1 MSLFNKVTK
10 TFQWGDKTVVLETGE
25 IARQASGAVLV
36 DIEGTVV
43 LATVVASKSAKP
55 GQDFFPLTVDYIEK
69 TYAAGKIPGSFFK
82 REAKP
87 SELETLT
94 SRLID
99 RPIRPLFPEGF
110 LNEVHVVIHTLS
122 LNPEVDADIAAMIG
136 VSAALSISGVPFNG
150 PIGAA
155 RVGYVNGQYV
165 LNPGQTARKDSQM
178 DLVVAGTEAAVLMV
192 ESEAQQLSEEI
203 MLGGV
208 VFGHEQ
214 AGIAINAIH
223 ELVREAGKPVWDWQ
237 PPAED
242 EAFVAR
248 VKELAEEKLRAVYQ
262 IRSKQARTQ
271 ALREAN
277 ASVMESLK
285 GSGDAFDAGKVSDLL
300 FAIESKIVR
309 SQILSG
315 EPRIDG
321 RDTRTVRPIEIRNG
335 VLPRTHGSAL
345 FTRGETQALV
355 VTTLGTE
362 RDAQRIDALAG
373 EYEDRFLFHYNM
385 PPFAT
390 GEVGRMG
397 STKRREVGHGRL
409 AKRAL
414 VACLPSKEEFPYT
427 IRVVSE
433 ITESNG
439 SSSMASVC
447 GGCLS
452 MMDAGVP
459 MKAHVAGIAMG
470 LIKED
475 NRFAVLTDI
484 LGDEDHL
491 GDMDFKVAG
500 TTNGIT
506 ALQMDIKIQGITKE
520 IMQVAL
526 AQAKEARM
534 HILGKMQEAMGEAKA
549 EVSSF
554 APRLFTMKINP
565 EKIRDV
571 IGKGG
576 SVIRALTEETGT
588 QINIDEDGTITIA
601 STDPAKAEEAKR
613 RIEQITAEVEIGKIY
628 EGPVTKILDF
638 GALINL
644 LPGKDGLLH
653 ISQIAHER
661 VEKVTDY
668 LSEGQIV
675 KVKVLE
681 TDDKGRV
688 KLSMKALA
696 ERPAGMEFSE
706 RPPREERGER
716 RERGDRPPRGERAPR
731 HDTGEPAGEQAV
743 AVEQDPRPQEPTGGD
758 RQV

>member
-1 MSLFNKVTK
+1 MSMFNKVTK
-10 TFQWGDKTVVLETGE
+10 TFQWGDKTVTLETGE
-25 IARQASGAVLV
+25 IARQATGAVLV
-36 DIEGTVV
+36 SIDGTVI
-43 LATVVASKSAKP
+43 LATVAASKNPKP

-99 RPIRPLFPEGF
+99 RPIRPLFPDGF
-110 LNEVHVVIHTLS
+110 FNEVHVVIHTLS

-136 VSAALSISGVPFNG
+136 VSAALSISGIPFNG

-155 RVGYVNGQYV
+155 RVGYINGEYV
-165 LNPGQTARKDSQM
+165 LNPGPSARANSQL

-192 ESEAQQLSEEI
+192 ESEADQLTEDV
-203 MLGGV
+203 MLGAV

-214 AGIAINAIH
+214 GRIAINAIH
-223 ELVREAGKPVWDWQ
+223 ELVREAGKPLW
-237 PPAED
+237 AESGTWAPETKD
-242 EAFVAR
+242 ESFIEKVGT
-248 VKELAEEKLRAVYQ
+248 LAEPKLREAYQ

-271 ALREAN
+271 ALREAS
-277 ASVMESLK
+277 ASVRQALTEE
-285 GSGDAFDAGKVSDLL
+285 GVAFDPVKLDNLL
-300 FAIESKIVR
+300 FEIEARIVR
-309 SQILSG
+309 NQILAG

-321 RDTRTVRPIEIRNG
+321 RDTRTVRPIEIRNT

-373 EYEDRFLFHYNM
+373 EFEDRFLFHYNM

-390 GEVGRMG
+390 GEAGRMG

-414 VACLPSKEEFPYT
+414 IPLLPAKDEFPYT

-470 LIKED
+470 LIKEG

-534 HILGKMQEAMGEAKA
+534 HILGKMQDAMGEAKA
-549 EVSSF
+549 EISSW
-554 APRLFTMKINP
+554 APKLYTMKINP

-576 SVIRALTEETGT
+576 ATIRQLTEETGT
-588 QINIDEDGTITIA
+588 TIDIGEDGTITIA
-601 STDPAKAEEAKR
+601 SNDAAKADDAKR
-613 RIEQITAEVEIGKIY
+613 RIEEITAEAEVGKIY
-628 EGPVTKILDF
+628 EGPITKLLDF
-638 GALINL
+638 GALVNI

-661 VEKVTDY
+661 VEKVSDH
-668 LSEGQIV
+668 LQEGQVV

-681 TDDKGRV
+681 TDEKGRI
-688 KLSMKALA
+688 KLSMKALTD
-696 ERPAGMEFSE
+696 
-706 RPPREERGER
+706 RPPRED
-716 RERGDRPPRGERAPR
+716 RGDRPPREDRGDRAPR
-731 HDTGEPAGEQAV
+731 ED
-743 AVEQDPRPQEPTGGD
+743 RGD
-758 RQV
+758 RPPRAPRDEQRMPADAPVEPETAAAQQQQQQQ

>member
-1 MSLFNKVTK
+1 MTMFNKVSK
-10 TFQWGDKTVVLETGE
+10 TFQWGANTVTMETGE
-25 IARQASGAVLV
+25 MARQSTGAVLL
-36 DIEGTVV
+36 DMDGTVV
-43 LATVVASKSAKP
+43 LATVVAKTVGKP
-55 GQDFFPLTVDYIEK
+55 GQDFFPLTVDYLEK

-82 REAKP
+82 REGRP
-87 SELETLT
+87 SEFETLT

-110 LNEVHVVIHTLS
+110 FNEVHVVIHTLS
-122 LNPEVDADIAAMIG
+122 LNPEVDADIAALIAT
-136 VSAALSISGVPFNG
+136 SAALSVSGIPFSG

-155 RVGYVNGQYV
+155 RVGYINGEYV
-165 LNPGQTARKDSQM
+165 LNPGQTARKDSIM
-178 DLVVAGTEAAVLMV
+178 DLVVAGTETAVLMV

-208 VFGHEQ
+208 MFGHEQ
-214 AGIAINAIH
+214 GVIAINAIH
-223 ELVREAGKPVWDWQ
+223 ELVRDAGKPVWDWTA
-237 PPAED
+237 PAKD
-242 EAFVAR
+242 EPLIAKVGA
-248 VKELAEEKLRAVYQ
+248 LAQEKLVAAYQ
-262 IRSKQARTQ
+262 IRNKQSRTQ
-271 ALREAN
+271 ACRAAYAE
-277 ASVMESLK
+277 VMAALK
-285 GSGDAFDAGKVSDLL
+285 ADGAAFDSVTVEGML
-300 FAIESKIVR
+300 FDIEAKIVR
-309 SQILSG
+309 SQILAG

-321 RDTRTVRPIEIRNG
+321 RDTRTVRAIEIRNS

-373 EYEDRFLFHYNM
+373 EYEDRFMLHYNM

-390 GEVGRMG
+390 GETGRVG
-397 STKRREVGHGRL
+397 TPKRREIGHGRL

-414 VACLPSKEEFPYT
+414 IAVLPNKEDFPYT
-427 IRVVSE
+427 MRVVSE

-452 MMDAGVP
+452 LMDAGVP

-470 LIKED
+470 LIKD
-475 NRFAVLTDI
+475 GNRFAVLTDI

-526 AQAKEARM
+526 AQAKEARL
-534 HILGKMQEAMGEAKA
+534 HILDKMMEAMSEAKT
-549 EVSSF
+549 EVSTF

-565 EKIRDV
+565 DKIRDV

-576 SVIRALTEETGT
+576 AVIRALTEETGT
-588 QINIDEDGTITIA
+588 QINIEEDGTITIA
-601 STDPAKAEEAKR
+601 SSDPAKAEEAKR
-613 RIEQITAEVEIGKIY
+613 RIEQITAEVEIGKVY
-628 EGPVTKILDF
+628 EGAITKILDF
-638 GALINL
+638 GALVNL

-661 VEKVTDY
+661 VEKVSDY
-668 LSEGQIV
+668 LTEGQVV
-675 KVKVLE
+675 KVKVME
-681 TDDKGRV
+681 TDEKGRI
-688 KLSMKALA
+688 KLSMKALLD
-696 ERPAGMEFSE
+696 RPAYNPEAQ
-706 RPPREERGER
+706 R
-716 RERGDRPPRGERAPR
+716 
-731 HDTGEPAGEQAV
+731 
-743 AVEQDPRPQEPTGGD
+743 
-758 RQV
+758 